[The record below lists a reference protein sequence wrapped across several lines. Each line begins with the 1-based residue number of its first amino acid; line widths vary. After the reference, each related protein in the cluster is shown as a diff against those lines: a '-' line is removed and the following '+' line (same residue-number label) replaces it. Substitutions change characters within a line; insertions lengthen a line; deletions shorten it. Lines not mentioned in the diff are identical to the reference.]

1 MTKVLFTGYFN
12 ISILFA
18 SVKIP
23 IIALCGQTDGKEN
36 RKTAPSKGY
45 LVYSYFTIAITYL
58 LLKYQKK
65 IWIKSE
71 ENWICK
77 SFYA

>member
-23 IIALCGQTDGKEN
+23 IIALCGQTDGKEKN
-36 RKTAPSKGY
+36 GSFQRLFGIFLFSYGYKIFSSKI
-45 LVYSYFTIAITYL
+45 S
-58 LLKYQKK
+58 K
-65 IWIKSE
+65 
-71 ENWICK
+71 ENLD
-77 SFYA
+77 

>member
-1 MTKVLFTGYFN
+1 MTNVLFTGYFN

-23 IIALCGQTDGKEN
+23 IIALCGQTDGK
-36 RKTAPSKGY
+36 TAPSKGY
-45 LVYSYFTIAITYL
+45 LVYSYFPIVIKYC

-65 IWIKSE
+65 FWIKSE

>member
-1 MTKVLFTGYFN
+1 MTKVIFTGYFN
-12 ISILFA
+12 ISFLFA

-23 IIALCGQTDGKEN
+23 IIVMYGQTD
-36 RKTAPSKGY
+36 KTAPSKGY

-71 ENWICK
+71 ENWI
-77 SFYA
+77 